1 MNVES
6 NVLNASLRFTNE
18 ESKTVGAYRRA
29 RTDLTNIQVGRF
41 KEGIA
46 LIRKEP
52 VQDAFLTITTELK
65 SA

>member
-1 MNVES
+1 MVES
-6 NVLNASLRFTNE
+6 NVLNASLRFANE

-29 RTDLTNIQVGRF
+29 RTNLTQTQVGRF
-41 KEGIA
+41 KDAIA
-46 LIRKEP
+46 MIRKEP